1 MIKFKDILDEVKLVP
16 RRSKEE
22 RQKKHAVQLNN
33 VIKHYSKQSPKYFEE
48 HPEKKD
54 LNLSN
59 LKFEPKL
66 PDNLTVYGNLF
77 LTSTPITSLPDNLE
91 VGRVLDLGNTPIKQL
106 PSGLEVDGYLDLTK
120 TQIKE
125 LPSDLKVGGG
135 LALRNTPIKELPDN
149 LEVGGDLHLG
159 NTQIKE
165 LPSDLKV
172 GGSLFLKDTP
182 ISKKYT
188 EEQLKKMLPNV
199 KGYIQI

>member
-33 VIKHYSKQSPKYFEE
+33 VIKHYSKQSPEYFEE

-66 PDNLTVYGNLF
+66 PNNLTVYGNLS
-77 LTSTPITSLPDNLE
+77 LT
-91 VGRVLDLGNTPIKQL
+91 NTPIKELPSDLKVGANLYLYQSPIKEL
-106 PSGLEVDGYLDLTK
+106 PSGLEVDGDLDLTK

-125 LPSDLKVGGG
+125 LPSDLKVGGS
-135 LALRNTPIKELPDN
+135 LDLRNTPIISLPSD
-149 LEVGGDLHLG
+149 LKVGGSLYLED
-159 NTQIKE
+159 TSIKE

-172 GGSLFLKDTP
+172 GGSLALTHTP

-188 EEQLKKMLPNV
+188 QEQLKKMLPNV
-199 KGYIQI
+199 TGKIYI